1 VYEEE
6 RLMKSVT
13 VGVSDCRFSEHP
25 DTVLVTYALG
35 SCIAVSIHDPALKIG
50 GLLHYMLPESSLHGE
65 RADRNPFMFADSGIH
80 SMLRALSLKG
90 VNPRR
95 SVVKL
100 AGGASVMN
108 CVDIFEIGKRN
119 YLAAKKV
126 LWKEGLLISAEAV
139 GGAVSRTVRLDV
151 ETGKFFIREA
161 GGSDVE
167 LTEAR
172 KGVANG
178 TARSDRR

>member
-1 VYEEE
+1 
-6 RLMKSVT
+6 
-13 VGVSDCRFSEHP
+13 
-25 DTVLVTYALG
+25 
-35 SCIAVSIHDPALKIG
+35 
-50 GLLHYMLPESSLHGE
+50 
-65 RADRNPFMFADSGIH
+65 MFADSGIH